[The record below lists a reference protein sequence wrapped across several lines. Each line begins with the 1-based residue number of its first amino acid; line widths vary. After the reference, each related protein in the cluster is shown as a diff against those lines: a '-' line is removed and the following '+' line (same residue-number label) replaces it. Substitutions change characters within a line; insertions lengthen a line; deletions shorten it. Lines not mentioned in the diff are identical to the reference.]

1 MVRFGLAASTLQ
13 KTAGAGGRRVL
24 SSSSSSSSGG
34 GGGGGGACTPSSSLI
49 VPILTVLLLDVSAVG
64 PLWPGGD
71 RNPPAATLNG
81 IEGIGGA
88 VPTRDILL
96 CELVQL
102 YVLDGYHKYDLKV
115 RGGRDLN
122 FQPKLP
128 ALQLLLLR
136 SWLYWDAFVP

>member
-1 MVRFGLAASTLQ
+1 VRFPLATL
-13 KTAGAGGRRVL
+13 TAALFGL
-24 SSSSSSSSGG
+24 SSSISVPPSVLVELP

>member
-1 MVRFGLAASTLQ
+1 VRFPLATL
-13 KTAGAGGRRVL
+13 TAALFGL
-24 SSSSSSSSGG
+24 SSSISVPPSVLVELPGG

-136 SWLYWDAFVP
+136 SWLYWDGFVP

>member
-1 MVRFGLAASTLQ
+1 VRFPLATL
-13 KTAGAGGRRVL
+13 TAALFGL
-24 SSSSSSSSGG
+24 SSSISVPPSVLVELP

-136 SWLYWDAFVP
+136 SWLYWDGFVP